1 MPSYVKWI
9 RRAKEALHNGDKERA
24 DDIKN
29 RLSHTPEL
37 WPSILKEFEEEKKA
51 KVVKKAPAKKTT
63 GTKKAAPKKKS
74 TKSS

>member
-51 KVVKKAPAKKTT
+51 KAVKKVPAKKAPVKPAAKK
-63 GTKKAAPKKKS
+63 KKAKNEK
-74 TKSS
+74 

>member
-9 RRAKEALHNGDKERA
+9 RRAKEALRNGDKERA

-37 WPSILKEFEEEKKA
+37 WSSILKEFEEEKKVKA
-51 KVVKKAPAKKTT
+51 VKKAPAKKAPVKSAPQK
-63 GTKKAAPKKKS
+63 KKAKNEK
-74 TKSS
+74 